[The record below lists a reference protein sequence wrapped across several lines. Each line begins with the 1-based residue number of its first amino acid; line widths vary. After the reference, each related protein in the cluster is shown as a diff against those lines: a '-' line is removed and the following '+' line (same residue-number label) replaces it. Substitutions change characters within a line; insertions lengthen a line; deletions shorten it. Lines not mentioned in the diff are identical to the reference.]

1 MTTAMSTTNETAILA
16 PQTWQ
21 LDPAHTLVEFSVK
34 HLMITTVKGRFR
46 DVAGSVTID
55 ESNPSASAADI
66 TIDVGSIDTAEAR
79 RDAHLRSA
87 DFFDAENHP
96 KLRFVATRVEGDIAS
111 DFTLVGDLTI
121 RGKTREITLRAKNG
135 GRATD
140 PWGNEKVAFSATG
153 KLNRQDY
160 GLKWN
165 AVLETGGVT
174 VGNEVKIH
182 IEAQLVRQG

>member
-1 MTTAMSTTNETAILA
+1 
-16 PQTWQ
+16 
-21 LDPAHTLVEFSVK
+21 
-34 HLMITTVKGRFR
+34 
-46 DVAGSVTID
+46 
-55 ESNPSASAADI
+55 
-66 TIDVGSIDTAEAR
+66 
-79 RDAHLRSA
+79 
-87 DFFDAENHP
+87 
-96 KLRFVATRVEGDIAS
+96 
-111 DFTLVGDLTI
+111 VGDLTI